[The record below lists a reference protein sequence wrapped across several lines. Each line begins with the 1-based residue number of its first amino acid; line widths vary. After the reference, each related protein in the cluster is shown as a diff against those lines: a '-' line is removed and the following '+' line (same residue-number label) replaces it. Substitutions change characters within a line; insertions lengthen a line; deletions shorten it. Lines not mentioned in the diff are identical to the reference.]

1 MTNGFIARLLPAA
14 YSADATFGAGS
25 ALGINAA
32 FPAAQLADPQP
43 KAVLRTAA
51 APAGQA
57 LSLVLAIDLGSD
69 QPIDMVAAM
78 FTNLTSAAT
87 WAIWASTAAQGP
99 AVETAPQQLLASSA
113 FGVAASVPGR
123 RHALWLATAPI
134 TRRHLR
140 IRINDT
146 AANADRFIQIGLA
159 LVGRRLA
166 LGQGEYANFEL
177 GSGRRVEDLSIIRQ
191 LPGGETHVER
201 AARVPNWRA
210 TWSGVTEAHYRE
222 AWALL
227 MEAGE
232 SAPMLAVEDPDAAPG
247 QPEAMHYGLI
257 QGLEFTERVQIDK
270 QRLTLRIREML

>member
-25 ALGINAA
+25 ALGIDPA
-32 FPAAQLADPQP
+32 FPALQLADPQP

-57 LSLVLAIDLGSD
+57 ISAVVAIDLGSD
-69 QPIDMVAAM
+69 QPIDVVAAM

-99 AVETAPQQLLASSA
+99 AVETAPQQLLAASA
-113 FGVAASVPGR
+113 FGVAPAVAGR
-123 RHALWLATAPI
+123 RHALWTAPAPI
-134 TRRHLR
+134 TRRYVR
-140 IRINDT
+140 IRLNDT
-146 AANADRFIQIGLA
+146 AANADRFVQLGLA
-159 LVGRRLA
+159 LAGRRLA
-166 LGQGEYANFEL
+166 LGQGAYSNFEL
-177 GSGRRVEDLSIIRQ
+177 GSGRLIQDLSTIRT
-191 LPGGETHVER
+191 LPGGETYAER
-201 AARVPNWRA
+201 GARVPEWRA
-210 TWSGVTEAHYRE
+210 TWSGVTEAEYRE

-227 MEAGE
+227 CAAGE
-232 SAPMLAVEDPDAAPG
+232 SAPVLAVEDPDAAPG

-257 QGLEFTERVQIDK
+257 SGLEFTERVQIDK